1 LINRKLKKAINK
13 GFPDIEFFSWL
24 LSRRYSYQETLM
36 VAVCGNIATALK
48 GDRVELTRLL
58 LDRLWR

>member
-36 VAVCGNIATALK
+36 VAVCGNIATAMKIIGLS
-48 GDRVELTRLL
+48 
-58 LDRLWR
+58 